1 MKTHKIIEEI
11 SDYHNPQEVPGMTQQ
26 ESWVRRFHDCL
37 DEQLERYR
45 GEENDELYAV
55 AVLEALADGCNRM
68 GLPQEFAVRMAG
80 FQSIFGEKQD
90 MIKSVF
96 KTAYLHK
103 YLKAVPLKY
112 MRPSAL
118 LTFKTEAY
126 LKEHYLLR
134 MNVMTGVPEYKHLG
148 VAYGFQPLDQKSRNT
163 MSINALKAGVDS
175 WDKDINRYIDSSLI
189 PTYEPMADYLDHLPA
204 WDRKD
209 RISALAQRVK
219 TDDPQWEHYFHVW
232 MLSMVAQWKGMSRQ
246 HGNAIVPLLIGPQGS
261 GKTTFCRRLLPETLQ
276 AYYNDRLSMK
286 NDNDIFIA
294 MSSFALI
301 NIDEFDALSK
311 KQQPILKYL
320 LSKHD
325 VKMRP
330 PYGKVMEQRQRFA
343 SFIATTNNL
352 RPLIDQTGSRRFVCV
367 YADEI
372 DNGRRISHDQI
383 YAQLLHELK
392 EGKRYWFT
400 EAENKRLMQQN
411 SRFQQ
416 VGDYENMIRLTYAA
430 PDETPEETPYT
441 LLHDIM
447 MELAGLFPT
456 MKIKSGTSIELGRV
470 LRAMG
475 YEYKKIK
482 SGITYKVVKR

>member
-1 MKTHKIIEEI
+1 
-11 SDYHNPQEVPGMTQQ
+11 MTQQ

-45 GEENDELYAV
+45 GEENDELYVV
-55 AVLEALADGCNRM
+55 AVLEGLADGCNRM

-80 FQSIFGEKQD
+80 FQSVFSGKQD

-209 RISALAQRVK
+209 RIKA
-219 TDDPQWEHYFHVW
+219 WH
-232 MLSMVAQWKGMSRQ
+232 
-246 HGNAIVPLLIGPQGS
+246 
-261 GKTTFCRRLLPETLQ
+261 
-276 AYYNDRLSMK
+276 
-286 NDNDIFIA
+286 
-294 MSSFALI
+294 
-301 NIDEFDALSK
+301 
-311 KQQPILKYL
+311 
-320 LSKHD
+320 
-325 VKMRP
+325 
-330 PYGKVMEQRQRFA
+330 
-343 SFIATTNNL
+343 
-352 RPLIDQTGSRRFVCV
+352 
-367 YADEI
+367 
-372 DNGRRISHDQI
+372 
-383 YAQLLHELK
+383 
-392 EGKRYWFT
+392 
-400 EAENKRLMQQN
+400 
-411 SRFQQ
+411 
-416 VGDYENMIRLTYAA
+416 
-430 PDETPEETPYT
+430 
-441 LLHDIM
+441 
-447 MELAGLFPT
+447 AG
-456 MKIKSGTSIELGRV
+456 
-470 LRAMG
+470 
-475 YEYKKIK
+475 
-482 SGITYKVVKR
+482 